1 MSYKSNII
9 VLFLV
14 YPGTLLSKVFHVFSF
29 DMNVWPHLIL
39 GFRVRNSKLYSVTYL
54 KKGRKYDDEIFVV
67 KTDALDDADVC
78 IGFGSMRQ

>member
-29 DMNVWPHLIL
+29 DMNVLPHLIL
-39 GFRVRNSKLYSVTYL
+39 GFRVRNSKLDSVTYYR
-54 KKGRKYDDEIFVV
+54 KGEEI
-67 KTDALDDADVC
+67 
-78 IGFGSMRQ
+78 R